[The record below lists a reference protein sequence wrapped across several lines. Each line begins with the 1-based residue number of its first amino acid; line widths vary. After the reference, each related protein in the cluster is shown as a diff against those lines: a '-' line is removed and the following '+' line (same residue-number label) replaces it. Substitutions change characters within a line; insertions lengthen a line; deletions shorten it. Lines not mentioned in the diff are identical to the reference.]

1 MNKYLDLFLTFAK
14 IGTFTFGGG
23 YSMLPMIQREI
34 VERKQWTTNE
44 DIINYYAVGQCT
56 PGVIAVN
63 TATFVGSKTAGI
75 PGGIIATLGIITPSI
90 IIIMIIANILNLFL
104 ENAFV
109 KKALSGVRTTVCAL
123 MIYSI
128 WGMIKKSVKDISCF
142 FLLTAAIASTL
153 FFDIS
158 PVYISITGIII
169 GIINSLCRKEKI
181 K

>member
-1 MNKYLDLFLTFAK
+1 MNKCLDLFLTFAK

-34 VERKQWTTNE
+34 VERKQWATNE

-63 TATFVGSKTAGI
+63 TATFVGCKVAGI
-75 PGGIIATLGIITPSI
+75 PGGIIATLGVVTPSI

-109 KKALSGVRTTVCAL
+109 EKALSGIRTTVCAL

-128 WGMIKKSVKDISCF
+128 WGMMKKSIKDILC
-142 FLLTAAIASTL
+142 FLLLIAAVASTL
-153 FFDIS
+153 FFNVS
-158 PVYISITGIII
+158 PVYISIAGIAI
-169 GIINSLCRKEKI
+169 GIINCLCRKEKI